1 MLFRQYGWYG
11 TDVIFNITN
20 EVLSIMT
27 CEYGEESASSYAY
40 NINLYT
46 GEEVSNNYEE
56 EIENLL
62 NELRLAT
69 GNKNITI
76 YNEKDS
82 LNLIVRVWRNS
93 YPVTEIITI
102 AK

>member
-1 MLFRQYGWYG
+1 MLFRQHGWYG
-11 TDVIFNITN
+11 IDVIFNITN
-20 EVLSIMT
+20 DVLSIMT
-27 CEYGEESASSYAY
+27 CEYWEESTSSYAY

-76 YNEKDS
+76 YNEKYS
-82 LNLIVRVWRNS
+82 LNLIVRVWRDS